1 MTMNVPG
8 PAPWVDSFDKE
19 PMPNLGPEW
28 PAASR
33 ILDRL
38 RMGGVLVAVAGV
50 TAVGIPLQW
59 VALKL
64 NLPVRRQIPMLFH
77 RAALALMGV
86 RVTVKGAP
94 VAERPLLF
102 LSNHS
107 TWLDICVLGSVVPL
121 VFVAKSEVAGWP
133 LIGLLAKL
141 QRSVFVDRQRRAKT
155 GAVNQEIAERL
166 SQGDPVV
173 LFAEGTSSDGNRV
186 LPFRS
191 ALVGAVQDVMA
202 AGSEARVQPLS
213 VAYVKVQG
221 VPMGRQHRP
230 LAAWYGDLDLAPH
243 LLEVL
248 RQGAIDVTVT
258 FGEAKALDG
267 PLDRKAVTRLCEEEV
282 KRLLQ
287 DSLTGRGGAT

>member
-1 MTMNVPG
+1 MDASAKPRV
-8 PAPWVDSFDKE
+8 VDSFDKE
-19 PMPNLGPEW
+19 PMPHLGPEW
-28 PAASR
+28 PVASR
-33 ILDRL
+33 LLDRL
-38 RMGGVLVAVAGV
+38 RIGIVLVALTGV

-64 NLPVRRQIPMLFH
+64 KLPVRRRIPMLFH
-77 RAALALMGV
+77 RAVLALIGV

-94 VAERPLLF
+94 TAARPLLF

-121 VFVAKSEVAGWP
+121 VFVAKAEVAGWP
-133 LIGLLAKL
+133 LVGLLAKF

-155 GAVNQEIAERL
+155 GAVTQEIADRL

-186 LPFRS
+186 MPFRT
-191 ALVGAVQDVMA
+191 ALVGAVRDVMA
-202 AGSEARVQPLS
+202 DGGEARVQPVA

-221 VPMGRQHRP
+221 IPMGRQHRP

-267 PLDRKAVTRLCEEEV
+267 PLDRKAVTRICEEEV

>member
-1 MTMNVPG
+1 MGVS
-8 PAPWVDSFDKE
+8 AAARHLDSFDKE
-19 PMPNLGPEW
+19 PMPDLGPEW
-28 PAASR
+28 PRASHL
-33 ILDRL
+33 LDRV
-38 RMGGVLVAVAGV
+38 RMGCVLIALAGV
-50 TAVGIPLQW
+50 TALGIPLQFL
-59 VALKL
+59 ALKL
-64 NLPVRRQIPMLFH
+64 NLPARRHIPMLFH
-77 RAALALMGV
+77 RAVLALIGV
-86 RVTVKGAP
+86 RVTVKGVP
-94 VAERPLLF
+94 TAERPLLF

-121 VFVAKSEVAGWP
+121 VFVAKAEVAGWP
-133 LIGLLAKL
+133 LIGLLAKF

-191 ALVGAVQDVMA
+191 ALVGAVRDVMA
-202 AGSEARVQPLS
+202 TGAEARVQPVS

-221 VPMGRQHRP
+221 IPMGRQHRP

-243 LLEVL
+243 LLEVV

-267 PLDRKAVTRLCEEEV
+267 PLDRKSVTRVCEEEV

>member
-1 MTMNVPG
+1 MTLPVPA
-8 PAPWVDSFDKE
+8 PPPWVDSFDKE
-19 PMPNLGPEW
+19 PMPDLGPEW

-33 ILDRL
+33 ILDRI
-38 RMGGVLVAVAGV
+38 RMGVVLIALAGV
-50 TAVGIPLQW
+50 TAVGIPLQFL
-59 VALKL
+59 ALKL
-64 NLPVRRQIPMLFH
+64 KLPARRRIPMLFH
-77 RAALALMGV
+77 RAVLSLIGV
-86 RVTVKGAP
+86 RVTVKGEPSA
-94 VAERPLLF
+94 ARPLLF

-121 VFVAKSEVAGWP
+121 VFVAKAEVAGWP
-133 LIGLLAKL
+133 LIGLLAKF

-155 GAVNQEIAERL
+155 GEVNQEIAERL

-191 ALVGAVQDVMA
+191 ALVGAVRDVMA
-202 AGSEARVQPLS
+202 TGADARVQPVS

-221 VPMGRQHRP
+221 IPMGRQHRP

-258 FGEAKALDG
+258 FGQAAALDG
-267 PLDRKAVTRLCEEEV
+267 PLDRKVVTRLCEEEV